1 MTRAIKRAGALALAL
16 MLPLAAC
23 DNANDA
29 EFGEVTIQLTD
40 APGDVVEAWVT
51 FTDIY
56 LQGESGDEDPAGSRV
71 YLMEDGEETEEL
83 LSLANAV
90 ETLVAGEEVPTGTYG
105 QLRVVMSGACIETVA
120 GEVYASD
127 ASYTMCGDITGE
139 LQMPSMQQSGAKV
152 LLNGLQV
159 TGGQQVL
166 LLDFNVEESFG
177 HAAGNSGKWVMTP
190 VIHTSRVELTAGVEV
205 TLSAGEVTLPEG
217 FTLDQFVAT
226 LDSDSDDPST
236 AEWADADED
245 GVLEAVF
252 AFINPDLGPYTLTLT
267 GPDGLEWTVEP
278 AADQAID
285 PASGETVEVHWVLQS
300 ASASSGE

>member
-1 MTRAIKRAGALALAL
+1 MAALAVGL

-23 DNANDA
+23 DNAADA

-40 APGDVVEAWVT
+40 APGENVVEAWVT

-56 LQGESGDEDPAGSRV
+56 LQGESGEDDPAGGRV

-83 LSLANAV
+83 LSLANAAT
-90 ETLVAGEEVPTGTYG
+90 TLAAGREVPTGTYG
-105 QLRVVMSGACIETVA
+105 QLRVVMSDACIRVEDGTENGTV
-120 GEVYASD
+120 YSSD
-127 ASYTMCGDITGE
+127 DLYTRCGAVDGH

-152 LLNGLQV
+152 ILNGLQV

-177 HAAGNSGKWVMTP
+177 HMAGNSGMWVMTP
-190 VIHTSRVELTAGVEV
+190 VIHTSRIELTGGVDV
-205 TLSAGEVTLPEG
+205 TLSAGDVTLPEG

-226 LDSDSDDPST
+226 IDSESDDPAT
-236 AEWADADED
+236 AEWTDANED

-252 AFINPDLGPYTLTLT
+252 QFLNPDLGPFTLTLT
-267 GPDGLEWTVEP
+267 GPDGLDWTVEP
-278 AADQAID
+278 AAEQTVD
-285 PASGETVEVHWVLQS
+285 PASGGTVDVDWVLQS
-300 ASASSGE
+300 ASVSGGE